1 MGCVYVPW
9 ALYPQKTELEWTYV
23 FPQAGE
29 EVRSTQKLMS
39 QDFARVPFSLHREEG
54 WTEVCDE
61 LAFFWVLLHHLW
73 PLFCAPDIPLRSSGF
88 CLWSS
93 APWIQLGP
101 FLSREGNQRLR
112 HRFHGALGSG
122 GKCWKRLCGHVH
134 LLPASCAKVLSRVWL
149 CNPWTVAHQAPLSM
163 GFSRQESWSGLP
175 SPSPGRIFPTQG
187 SNLHLLCLP
196 HWGVHSLTTGA
207 TWEAPLLSIIF

>member
-1 MGCVYVPW
+1 M
-9 ALYPQKTELEWTYV
+9 
-23 FPQAGE
+23 
-29 EVRSTQKLMS
+29 
-39 QDFARVPFSLHREEG
+39 
-54 WTEVCDE
+54 
-61 LAFFWVLLHHLW
+61 
-73 PLFCAPDIPLRSSGF
+73 
-88 CLWSS
+88 WSS

-122 GKCWKRLCGHVH
+122 GKFWKRLCGHVH

-187 SNLHLLCLP
+187 SNQHLLCLP
-196 HWGVHSLTTGA
+196 NWGVHSL
-207 TWEAPLLSIIF
+207 PLVPPGKPLCLVLFSNCVIIRLLFHLGHPLSTFYGDNFKNIECLELWNPESSCLVGG